1 MAVFHFKILYSRGLA
16 SLISS
21 AQAQTRVVAVPV
33 YILFLGLCRRR
44 RRRGVLAH
52 TKDLPPSAS
61 ASPSPFPLCPPSPG
75 PPGRSLCQM
84 LGPRLRT
91 AGYYGRTDGRC
102 GLAFS
107 TCGSVSR
114 SLCRPLQC
122 RFVPCLRPP
131 NERARPEN
139 GGDLVTR
146 GPLTNG
152 EVDSRLTLTA
162 RS

>member
-1 MAVFHFKILYSRGLA
+1 MRVVFYNTRKVCEQWHH
-16 SLISS
+16 SS
-21 AQAQTRVVAVPV
+21 ARHKLKLGSWQCPYIYFFSVFVVVGGGEASSPTQKT
-33 YILFLGLCRRR
+33 FL
-44 RRRGVLAH
+44 
-52 TKDLPPSAS
+52 
-61 ASPSPFPLCPPSPG
+61 
-75 PPGRSLCQM
+75 
-84 LGPRLRT
+84 RLRLSFTFSSVSSLARSPRPLIVPNVGT
-91 AGYYGRTDGRC
+91 ATEDGWILWTDGRC

-139 GGDLVTR
+139 GGDLITR

>member
-1 MAVFHFKILYSRGLA
+1 MNTGITHQLGTSSNSGRRSTRIYTFSR
-16 SLISS
+16 SLSS
-21 AQAQTRVVAVPV
+21 AAAE
-33 YILFLGLCRRR
+33 RRPR
-44 RRRGVLAH
+44 PHKR
-52 TKDLPPSAS
+52 PS
-61 ASPSPFPLCPPSPG
+61 
-75 PPGRSLCQM
+75 SL
-84 LGPRLRT
+84 RLRLSFTFSSVSSLARSPRPLIVPNVGT
-91 AGYYGRTDGRC
+91 ATEDGWILWTDGRGRC